1 MAGMAAVK
9 FRCCLFVR
17 AGECDDDPAG
27 RTGVSSPGK
36 VRAGFI
42 KESGGQVASA
52 VAEII
57 AKVTESDPICEGEIK
72 SRQQIV
78 IHIIKV
84 VIFTIYLQTLRRN

>member
-9 FRCCLFVR
+9 FRCWLFVR

-42 KESGGQVASA
+42 KESGGQVCF
-52 VAEII
+52 V
-57 AKVTESDPICEGEIK
+57 
-72 SRQQIV
+72 
-78 IHIIKV
+78 
-84 VIFTIYLQTLRRN
+84 RR